1 MTQILYC
8 IYIDIFTLS
17 FLYNTAVL
25 SHFSCVQLFA
35 NRMDCRPPG
44 SFVHGILQARI
55 LEWVPFL
62 PPGDLP
68 NPGIKPMSLMSPA
81 LAGGSSYQHYS
92 SPNSRRIPYTHRQFQ
107 HPQPFSSQNSSSQM
121 TLSSALPQSFTP
133 MIMSIMTPT

>member
-1 MTQILYC
+1 MRTYC
-8 IYIDIFTLS
+8 IAQGTLLNALQGPRWEGNLKKRIIGIHLTDSLCCTPKANMTLS
-17 FLYNTAVL
+17 NNHVCMHAQLL
-25 SHFSCVQLFA
+25 QSCMTLWDF
-35 NRMDCRPPG
+35 MDCRPPG

-107 HPQPFSSQNSSSQM
+107 HP
-121 TLSSALPQSFTP
+121 
-133 MIMSIMTPT
+133 